1 VQEFATEASDEQGH
15 PSFFID
21 FHSLLEMAAAH
32 ACRNKLRYG
41 STSTTATDG
50 LRPSATV
57 SHAEPHLHFIR
68 ICTRLTPTECG
79 NPNEYAALAEHSG
92 FFSILTFL
100 IIIL

>member
-68 ICTRLTPTECG
+68 EIQTNML
-79 NPNEYAALAEHSG
+79 LWLSIVD
-92 FFSILTFL
+92 FFLF
-100 IIIL
+100 

>member
-1 VQEFATEASDEQGH
+1 VQETEASDEQGH

-21 FHSLLEMAAAH
+21 FHSLLEMAAH

-41 STSTTATDG
+41 STSATATDG

-57 SHAEPHLHFIR
+57 SHAEPHLHFIL
-68 ICTRLTPTECG
+68 ICTRLTPTDCG
-79 NPNEYAALAEHSG
+79 NPNEYAALAEHRR